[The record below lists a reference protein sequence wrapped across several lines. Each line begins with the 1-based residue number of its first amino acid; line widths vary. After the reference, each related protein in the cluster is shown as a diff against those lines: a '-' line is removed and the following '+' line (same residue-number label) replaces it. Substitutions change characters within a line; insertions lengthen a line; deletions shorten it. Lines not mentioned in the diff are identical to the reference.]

1 MYIFV
6 AIKSVSVRSQ
16 PKGDVH
22 VRKAPCPQAMQCN
35 LKYLDTG
42 PAVSWPLRCHESYA
56 ALQCC
61 CAS

>member
-35 LKYLDTG
+35 LKYQTT
-42 PAVSWPLRCHESYA
+42 
-56 ALQCC
+56 
-61 CAS
+61 

>member
-35 LKYLDTG
+35 LKYQTTLTLDQQSHMQ
-42 PAVSWPLRCHESYA
+42 PYNAAVLA
-56 ALQCC
+56 K
-61 CAS
+61 